1 MGVGGG
7 ARAARGPQGHEVE
20 PIWRGGR
27 GARDGRERETGITI
41 SIIFKLVCVSF
52 TPINIYGTS

>member
-27 GARDGRERETGITI
+27 GARERETGITI